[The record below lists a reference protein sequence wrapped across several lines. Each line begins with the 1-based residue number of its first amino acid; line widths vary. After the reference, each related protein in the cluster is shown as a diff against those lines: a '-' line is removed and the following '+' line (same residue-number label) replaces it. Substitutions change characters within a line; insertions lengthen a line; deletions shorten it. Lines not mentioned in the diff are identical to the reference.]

1 MKLSHLV
8 LNMQKRNHLIKSN
21 KTLILLASKKKAYQE
36 HIYLGDTYKHIKP
49 YFHFQ
54 IYDMHLFF

>member
-21 KTLILLASKKKAYQE
+21 KALILLASKKKAYQ
-36 HIYLGDTYKHIKP
+36 KHFP
-49 YFHFQ
+49 VDLTQF
-54 IYDMHLFF
+54 DES